1 MDWQPSLTPSG
12 VQPTLLI
19 KWAGSMKVR
28 VMGILY
34 YLAMDS
40 ERAFFF
46 FFNSAS
52 LKKHP
57 HLSSSGMGT
66 QYQTEPS
73 LISQVP
79 SNLLATR
86 ALWFP
91 SISVADKIA
100 LSYTFRGVGQ
110 FPDISRQKPVIT
122 WVSVW
127 VRAENML
134 HFLNLLINTI
144 TNLMDA
150 FRCLKAKGRSK
161 HACTLEQLLHF

>member
-1 MDWQPSLTPSG
+1 MGWEYESHSDGNSLLPCN
-12 VQPTLLI
+12 
-19 KWAGSMKVR
+19 GSRK
-28 VMGILY
+28 GF
-34 YLAMDS
+34 
-40 ERAFFF
+40 FFF
-46 FFNSAS
+46 FFNSVS

-79 SNLLATR
+79 SNLLATW

-144 TNLMDA
+144 SNLMDA
-150 FRCLKAKGRSK
+150 FRCLKAKGRRGASM
-161 HACTLEQLLHF
+161 HAH

>member
-19 KWAGSMKVR
+19 KWAGSMKVI
-28 VMGILY
+28 VMGILC
-34 YLAMDS
+34 YLAMDP

-46 FFNSAS
+46 FFFNSVS

-79 SNLLATR
+79 SNLLATW

-144 TNLMDA
+144 SNLMDA
-150 FRCLKAKGRSK
+150 FRCLKAKGRRGASM
-161 HACTLEQLLHF
+161 HAH